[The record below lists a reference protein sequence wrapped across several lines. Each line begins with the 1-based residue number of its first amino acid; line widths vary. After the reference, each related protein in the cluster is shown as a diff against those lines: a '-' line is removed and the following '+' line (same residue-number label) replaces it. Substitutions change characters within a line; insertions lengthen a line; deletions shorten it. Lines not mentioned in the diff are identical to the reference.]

1 MIRYFRSPRACA
13 LFLLAALVAALA
25 LSGCDT
31 PSASSAGAPIMIGGL
46 FNIGGPMGGLDTE
59 GQNGALLAA
68 HEINAAGGVLG
79 TSLNLVVKDGKT
91 DPATI
96 EQITGELLQQQ
107 PAALIGFGDTDS
119 VLISG
124 PFAQRANV
132 PFVTYGATSPR
143 LPVTVGSTLFLA
155 CFGDNVQAA
164 AGAEFMYDTLHARK
178 IALVYDKG
186 VEYTR
191 LLAGYF
197 KDRWTGLA
205 GHDSILTE
213 ETYRYKDTDYSVQI
227 QHIKALATPPD
238 VLYIAAM
245 PGDIPTIVKQ
255 FRSSGVMLPIV
266 GGDGYDTP
274 DLLAVGAAANNVY
287 YSTHALVNADQSSPA
302 LKAFTERY
310 KAAYKTNPSAF
321 SALGYDA
328 VMLVSDA
335 IKRAGSGDPAKVQN
349 ALEETTNFAGLTGSI
364 SFSAGNH
371 IPRKDVTMLAV
382 KDGKLDLASQLQPK
396 VIPAP

>member
-1 MIRYFRSPRACA
+1 MPYFRAPRACA
-13 LFLLAALVAALA
+13 LVMLLAFVAALT

-31 PSASSAGAPIMIGGL
+31 PGASGAAPPIMIGGL
-46 FNIGGPMGGLDTE
+46 FNVSGPQGGLDNE

-68 HEINAAGGVLG
+68 QEINAAGGVLG
-79 TSLNLVVKDGKT
+79 TSINLVLKDGKT

-96 EQITGELLQQQ
+96 GQVTGDLLKDH
-107 PAALIGFGDTDS
+107 PAALVGLGDTDS

-124 PFAQRANV
+124 PFAQRAGV

-143 LPVTVGSTLFLA
+143 LPVAIGSTLFLA

-197 KDRWTGLA
+197 KDRWIDLA
-205 GHDSILTE
+205 GRASILTE

-227 QHIKALATPPD
+227 EHIKALAPQPD

-245 PGDIPTIVKQ
+245 PNDIPTIVKQ
-255 FRSSGVMLPIV
+255 LRAAGVMLPVV

-287 YSTHALVNADQSSPA
+287 YSTHALVNSDQSSPA
-302 LKAFTERY
+302 LKAFSERY

-328 VMLVSDA
+328 VMLIGDA
-335 IKRAGSGDPAKVQN
+335 IKRAGSSDPAKIQK

-364 SFSAGNH
+364 SFSAASH

>member
-1 MIRYFRSPRACA
+1 PTTIGQVTAE
-13 LFLLAALVAALA
+13 LLKDHPAALV
-25 LSGCDT
+25 
-31 PSASSAGAPIMIGGL
+31 
-46 FNIGGPMGGLDTE
+46 
-59 GQNGALLAA
+59 
-68 HEINAAGGVLG
+68 
-79 TSLNLVVKDGKT
+79 
-91 DPATI
+91 
-96 EQITGELLQQQ
+96 
-107 PAALIGFGDTDS
+107 GFGDTDS

-164 AGAEFMYDTLHARK
+164 AGAEFMYNTLHARK
-178 IALVYDKG
+178 VALVYDIG

-197 KDRWTGLA
+197 KDSWTGLA
-205 GHDSILTE
+205 GRDSILTE

-227 QHIKALATPPD
+227 QHIKALKTQPD

-245 PGDIPTIVKQ
+245 PVDIPVIVKQ
-255 FRSSGVMLPIV
+255 LRDAGVMLPVV

-274 DLLAVGAAANNVY
+274 DLLKVGPAANNVY
-287 YSTHALVNADQSSPA
+287 YSTHALVNAEQSSPA
-302 LKAFTERY
+302 LKAFTDRY

-328 VMLVSDA
+328 MMLVADA
-335 IKRAGSGDPAKVQN
+335 IKRAGSGDPVKVQK

-364 SFSAGNH
+364 SFSASSH
-371 IPRKDVTMLAV
+371 IPRKDVTMLVV
-382 KDGKLDLASQLQPK
+382 KDGQLDLASELQPK